1 MQFSKLIAAIVGT
14 VALAVQTALADGGL
28 STEDFVVIGSAALA
42 AFGTWLVP
50 NTPVLATAKLWVSA
64 LVLAAGVAVPLIQ
77 DGVTTTEWMTILIA
91 LLTAAGVYVAPKP
104 GTTPV
109 VPETRRVVD
118 PPHGI

>member
-91 LLTAAGVYVAPKP
+91 LLTAAGVYVMP
-104 GTTPV
+104 GTPV
-109 VPETRRVVD
+109 VPEPRRVA
-118 PPHGI
+118 